1 MLGISFLNTWNLHV
15 ESSLRFI
22 ALSNEDTD
30 IETRLM
36 DKGEGEEG
44 EGKMNG
50 KSSVHTYTLAYVN
63 R

>member
-1 MLGISFLNTWNLHV
+1 MLGISVLNTWNLHV

-30 IETRLM
+30 TETRLT

-44 EGKMNG
+44 QGKVNG
-50 KSSVHTYTLAYVN
+50 KSSMHTYTLTYVN

>member
-22 ALSNEDTD
+22 AVSNEDKD
-30 IETRLM
+30 IENRLM

-44 EGKMNG
+44 EGKMRG
-50 KSSVHTYTLAYVN
+50 KSSMHTYTLTFVS